1 MLILTDLFTIARAV
15 IYDYFDYFAAGTKI
29 ELFGAGRLIRFVII
43 SNIIGSWLYY
53 TLMESS
59 KWQATLGKMALG
71 IVVVDEQGARISL
84 GIANKRY
91 WGKIISGLTLY
102 IGYIMVLFTEERQAL
117 HDKIAGTYVVDKEK
131 HRSYIAAR
139 AQKIDSNI
147 AANKV
152 G

>member
-1 MLILTDLFTIARAV
+1 M
-15 IYDYFDYFAAGTKI
+15 
-29 ELFGAGRLIRFVII
+29 
-43 SNIIGSWLYY
+43 
-53 TLMESS
+53 
-59 KWQATLGKMALG
+59 
-71 IVVVDEQGARISL
+71 DEQGARISL